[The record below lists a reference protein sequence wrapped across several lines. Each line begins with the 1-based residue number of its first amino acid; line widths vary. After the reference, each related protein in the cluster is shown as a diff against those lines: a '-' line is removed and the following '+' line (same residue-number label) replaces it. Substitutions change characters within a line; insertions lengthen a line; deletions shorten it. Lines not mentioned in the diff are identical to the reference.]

1 MTTLAS
7 NATMTESTE
16 EYQQYVEQLVSMQLP
31 LHRYLLTILGDSDAA
46 STVLQEANVVLLKKW
61 KDYTP
66 DTNFVAWS
74 RSVAYMQAL
83 AYVRDRRRE
92 RLVFSEEVVRQLEQ
106 RADLHS
112 DPSEDR
118 LALRHCLA
126 QLSKGSL
133 ELVQLRYRDGST
145 IDEMATKL
153 GKSASSVKVAL
164 HRIRRSLLTCVQ
176 RQIADVRN

>member
-1 MTTLAS
+1 MRTVAKPHQAMDKS
-7 NATMTESTE
+7 E
-16 EYQQYVEQLVSMQLP
+16 EYQEVVEQLVGMQLA

-46 STVLQEANVVLLKKW
+46 STVLQEANIVLLKKW
-61 KDYTP
+61 ADYTP
-66 DTNFVAWS
+66 GTNFVAWA

-106 RADLHS
+106 RAELND
-112 DPSEDR
+112 DTSEDR

-145 IDEMATKL
+145 IDEMAGKM
-153 GKSASSVKVAL
+153 GKSSSSIKVAL
-164 HRIRRSLLTCVQ
+164 HRIRRGLLTCVQ
-176 RQIADVRN
+176 RQLADVRN